1 MSRRGEGV
9 AVEVVVGVAGAADDV
24 RSLRRWLIAE
34 DEFRGRVRPVDEPVR
49 PGVLGP
55 SPAELLVEA
64 VGPGGVG
71 LAAVLV
77 AWLRSRRGDVDL
89 TVQLRGGQTTV
100 RVSARRVRGVAFDG
114 LAAEIERL
122 GRAVDALDRPDGAAQ
137 AELEAGSEPGPVP
150 EAGQAPG
157 GPGERE

>member
-1 MSRRGEGV
+1 V
-9 AVEVVVGVAGAADDV
+9 VVEVVVGVAGAADDV

-34 DEFRGRVRPVDEPVR
+34 DEFRGRVRPVDEPVL
-49 PGVLGP
+49 PGVLGTTQL
-55 SPAELLVEA
+55 AGLLVDA
-64 VGPGGVG
+64 GGGVA

-100 RVSARRVRGVAFDG
+100 RVSARRVRGVAFDR

-137 AELEAGSEPGPVP
+137 AELEAGSEPGRRPM
-150 EAGQAPG
+150 
-157 GPGERE
+157 RRR